1 MLLPR
6 MAYLPLATQAVR
18 EHFLPSAAALEDE
31 MWFDYDGV
39 PLKWCTSLPRAAAR
53 ARRRMSSAHCASRN
67 VPIGVLHDV
76 LSHTDDS
83 LWKLTGWPGSRVAA
97 AAVSFD
103 FPARGSVVHFRNF
116 PQDKLLRCPNVET
129 VRSAFM
135 NTLKEVSRARVCG
148 PRVAPAFAGE
158 LPGVWQQ
165 PCADESLKV

>member
-1 MLLPR
+1 MRSVGPVRCWQMLLPR

-39 PLKWCTSLPRAAAR
+39 PLKWCTSLPCSR
-53 ARRRMSSAHCASRN
+53 ARRRMSSSHHASRN

-76 LSHTDDS
+76 LSPTDDS
-83 LWKLTGWPGSRVAA
+83 LWKLTGWSAPTLAT
-97 AAVSFD
+97 AVSLD
-103 FPARGSVVHFRNF
+103 FPARGSAVHFRNF

-135 NTLKEVSRARVCG
+135 NTLKEV
-148 PRVAPAFAGE
+148 
-158 LPGVWQQ
+158 
-165 PCADESLKV
+165 